1 MITDAGRIIRRRHGH
16 FKLTRNSSR
25 FLFELTKRYLAV
37 CKRVTS
43 RTRQNMTHKICSLVW
58 LISIL
63 VVSPL
68 FFFTDIEYK
77 DPEDHSIAACIYTF
91 PDIIVEDAISE
102 DDLKT
107 EILSNVKQ
115 PSERI
120 DLIAHRLVVPIICR
134 SRVKL

>member
-1 MITDAGRIIRRRHGH
+1 
-16 FKLTRNSSR
+16 
-25 FLFELTKRYLAV
+25 
-37 CKRVTS
+37 
-43 RTRQNMTHKICSLVW
+43 MTHKICSLVW

-107 EILSNVKQ
+107 EILTNVKQ
-115 PSERI
+115 PSPGI
-120 DLIAHRLVVPIICR
+120 KVSLNSQKISTFSNFNIFTL
-134 SRVKL
+134 

>member
-1 MITDAGRIIRRRHGH
+1 
-16 FKLTRNSSR
+16 
-25 FLFELTKRYLAV
+25 
-37 CKRVTS
+37 
-43 RTRQNMTHKICSLVW
+43 MTHKICSLVW

-107 EILSNVKQ
+107 EILTNVKQ
-115 PSERI
+115 PSFGIIISEI
-120 DLIAHRLVVPIICR
+120 YFTVVGSLKKLLITGLN
-134 SRVKL
+134 

>member
-1 MITDAGRIIRRRHGH
+1 MLNW
-16 FKLTRNSSR
+16 K
-25 FLFELTKRYLAV
+25 KRYLAV

-107 EILSNVKQ
+107 EILTNVKQ
-115 PSERI
+115 PS
-120 DLIAHRLVVPIICR
+120 
-134 SRVKL
+134 